1 MQRLLT
7 TLAVLSIA
15 SASAAAATEVERSFD
30 KRFDVKPGARLVLTH
45 GDGELTITPWD
56 EDAISVEVRYR
67 VHFRRVGLG
76 TDPDLDVRFEQ
87 DGDVVRVLGKEQS
100 SGGVG
105 FFSKDTVEH
114 SYRVKAPPYV
124 ELDIAGDDGDVEIEG
139 FEGRISI
146 RNDDGD
152 VHLRRIRSP
161 EVSLEMEDGDLEIED
176 LEGPLEITIDDGNVE
191 VSDCKCEK
199 AEIEA
204 EDGEIQVESCEGSF
218 KVSTDD
224 GDMELERIT
233 AGEME
238 LSTGDGRIEA
248 EVTAAAAAFRIEAS
262 SDDGDVVLKLGP
274 GVSADYEVTTDGG
287 RIEVETSG
295 EGGGRFHKRATGK
308 IGDGGGRIHVTT
320 NDGNVTLRQSS

>member
-1 MQRLLT
+1 MRRLLT
-7 TLAVLSIA
+7 TLTVLSIA
-15 SASAAAATEVERSFD
+15 TASAAAGTEVDRSFD

-67 VHFRRVGLG
+67 VHYRRVGLG

-87 DGDVVRVLGKEQS
+87 DGDVVRVTGKETS

-114 SYRVKAPPYV
+114 SYRVKAPSYV
-124 ELDIAGDDGDVEIEG
+124 ELELHGDDGDVDVEG
-139 FEGRISI
+139 WAGRISI

-152 VHLRRIRSP
+152 VHLRRIHSP
-161 EVSLEMEDGDLEIED
+161 ETSLEMEDGDLEIED
-176 LEGPLEITIDDGNVE
+176 LVGRLKLRIDDGNAE
-191 VSDCKCEK
+191 VSGCKCEK

-204 EDGEIQVESCEGSF
+204 EDGNIQVESCEGSF
-218 KVSTDD
+218 EVSTDD
-224 GDMELERIT
+224 GDIELERIT
-233 AGEME
+233 AGE
-238 LSTGDGRIEA
+238 LDLRTGDGKIEA
-248 EVTAAAAAFRIEAS
+248 EVAAS
-262 SDDGDVVLKLGP
+262 SGDLKIDASADDGDVVLRLGA
-274 GVSADYEVTTDGG
+274 GVSADYDVTTDGG

-295 EGGGRFHKRATGK
+295 EGSGRFEKRASGK
-308 IGDGGGRIHVTT
+308 LGDGGGRIRVTT